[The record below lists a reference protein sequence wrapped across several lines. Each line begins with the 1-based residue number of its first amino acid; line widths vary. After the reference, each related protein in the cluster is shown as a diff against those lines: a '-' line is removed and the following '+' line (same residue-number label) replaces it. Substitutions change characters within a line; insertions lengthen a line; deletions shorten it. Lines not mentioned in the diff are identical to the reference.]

1 VVGFADLAELS
12 YSVPEILIPIAGVFL
27 GVIDLG
33 ATVIRTLYTRVGRL
47 SRAVF
52 ALSSLLLMAPGLLSE
67 SVFDTLGLVG
77 VSVSVNALLLDLTLR
92 AVGFVLFVLFALR
105 NRRTLDGEGDGAGET
120 DATTGST
127 GPSPPPT
134 RPERLG
140 SNGIFDRQFG
150 FAFFDDELSP
160 SVCLGERSRSL
171 VSPPNSPQPFV
182 EDEPRLRRLDLVHL
196 AGLRDELVVDRARVD
211 GVDDEDDV
219 VLAGDLPD
227 EVHLLPV
234 DHPLADGGGV
244 DVHLH
249 RNLDHRLHVA
259 SAGRDGEPLD
269 DTLLSHAIDAIAYG
283 PLEVPTWS
291 AISV

>member
-1 VVGFADLAELS
+1 
-12 YSVPEILIPIAGVFL
+12 
-27 GVIDLG
+27 
-33 ATVIRTLYTRVGRL
+33 
-47 SRAVF
+47 
-52 ALSSLLLMAPGLLSE
+52 
-67 SVFDTLGLVG
+67 

-105 NRRTLDGEGDGAGET
+105 NRRTLDGEGDGSGR
-120 DATTGST
+120 DRRDNGIDRGRRRLRLVLSGS
-127 GPSPPPT
+127 
-134 RPERLG
+134 LG

-171 VSPPNSPQPFV
+171 VPRRTHPSRSSRMSRVFV
-182 EDEPRLRRLDLVHL
+182 DLTSSISRACEMSSL
-196 AGLRDELVVDRARVD
+196 TARVST
-211 GVDDEDDV
+211 
-219 VLAGDLPD
+219 ASTTRTMSSSPGDLPD

-269 DTLLSHAIDAIAYG
+269 DTLLSVMRSTRLRTV
-283 PLEVPTWS
+283 PSEVPTWS